1 MKKLLK
7 FSAYIVVMLALI
19 IFFSPKINLYYLLE
33 EFAVEQNIYVSD
45 EKVADSGFSLNIM
58 NAKVYLDE
66 LFLAETE
73 ETTLS
78 MWLVYNSFE
87 ANNIDL
93 NEGFSD
99 FMPSVIKH
107 IEVEYHI
114 LNPISLSLSGE
125 SEDSFFYGDI
135 NLLERV
141 VQIHLRLGSKS
152 EKRFANSLRALKKE
166 EGGYIYEYKF

>member
-7 FSAYIVVMLALI
+7 FLAYVVVMLALL
-19 IFFSPKINLYYLLE
+19 IFFSPKTNLYYLLE
-33 EFAVEQNIYVSD
+33 EFAIEKNIYVSD
-45 EKVADSGFSLNIM
+45 EKVNDSGFSLNIF

-66 LFLAETE
+66 LFLAEAE
-73 ETTLS
+73 ETSIS

-107 IEVEYHI
+107 IEVKHH
-114 LNPISLSLSGE
+114 LFNPMSLSLSGE
-125 SEDSFFYGDI
+125 SGDSFFYGDVD
-135 NLLERV
+135 LFERV
-141 VQIHLRLGSKS
+141 VTIHLRLGAKS
-152 EKRFANSLRALKKE
+152 EKRFATSLRALKKE
-166 EGGYIYEYKF
+166 DGGYVYEYKL

>member
-7 FSAYIVVMLALI
+7 YLAYFIAMLALI
-19 IFFSPKINLYYLLE
+19 IFFSPKTNLYYLFE
-33 EFAVEQNIYVSD
+33 EFAIEQNVYVSD
-45 EKVADSGFSLNIM
+45 EEASDSGFSLNIS

-66 LFLAETE
+66 LFLAEAE

-87 ANNIDL
+87 ATNINM

-107 IEVEYHI
+107 IEIKHHVF
-114 LNPISLSLSGE
+114 NPMSLSIAGE
-125 SEDSFFYGDI
+125 SGDSFFYGDVD
-135 NLLERV
+135 LLERI
-141 VQIHLRLGSKS
+141 VQIHLRLGTKS
-152 EKRFANSLRALKKE
+152 EKRFASSLRALKKE
-166 EGGYIYEYKF
+166 EGGYVYEYKF